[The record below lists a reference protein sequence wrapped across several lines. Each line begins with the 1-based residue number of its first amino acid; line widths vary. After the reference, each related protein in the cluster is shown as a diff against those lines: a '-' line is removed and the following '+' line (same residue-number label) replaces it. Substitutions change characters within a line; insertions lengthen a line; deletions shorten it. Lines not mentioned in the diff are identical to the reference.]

1 MKNRLRSM
9 VLALVGSTFGLLSCA
24 RANEKMPID
33 VHRAIEIAD
42 GAVTSKGIDRSSL
55 ELVTAKQL
63 SVPFNEVVPR
73 KPTSESQRA
82 LAKKLQGRSYWYV
95 YYVTP
100 TAETGSDIGIF
111 VDAKTG
117 EIIEVHRGR

>member
-1 MKNRLRSM
+1 MRNKLRSL

-24 RANEKMPID
+24 RASEKMPID

-63 SVPFNEVVPR
+63 SVPFNEVVPQ
-73 KPTSESQRA
+73 KPTSDSQRA
-82 LAKKLQGRSYWYV
+82 LAKKLDGRSYWYV
-95 YYVTP
+95 YYVTRA
-100 TAETGSDIGIF
+100 AEMGGDIGIF

-117 EIIEVHRGR
+117 EVIDIYRGR

>member
-1 MKNRLRSM
+1 MRNELRS
-9 VLALVGSTFGLLSCA
+9 VALALMASMFGLLSCA
-24 RANEKMPID
+24 RASEKMPID

-42 GAVTSKGIDRSSL
+42 GAVSSKGIDRSSL
-55 ELVTAKQL
+55 ELVTAKQF

-73 KPTSESQRA
+73 KPTSDSQRA
-82 LAKKLQGRSYWYV
+82 LAKKLEGRSYWYV

-100 TAETGSDIGIF
+100 AAEMGGDIGIF

-117 EIIEVHRGR
+117 EVIDVHRGR

>member
-1 MKNRLRSM
+1 MRVKLRSL
-9 VLALVGSTFGLLSCA
+9 VLVLVGSTFALLSCA

-42 GAVTSKGIDRSSL
+42 GAVTSKGIDRASL

-63 SVPFNEVVPR
+63 AVPFNDVVPR
-73 KPTSESQRA
+73 KPTSDAQRA
-82 LAKKLQGRSYWYV
+82 LAKKLEGRSYWYV

-100 TAETGSDIGIF
+100 AAETGGDIGIF

-117 EIIEVHRGR
+117 EVIDVYRGR